1 MNVSFGYPFA
11 AVVGEEP
18 VKRALLCALVNT
30 RLPSVLVSGPRGTAK
45 TVLLRGLAAL
55 APEKN
60 MSLLP
65 LNATDDR
72 VFGGVDFEQTIRH
85 GVKTVVSGLVVEAN
99 NGVLIAD
106 DFHLLRPEITQ
117 GVWQTLANGYNQLER
132 EGVSERSEADFLL
145 VAGMTPEEAELDG
158 VTLDKFAL
166 AAGCQT
172 TDDPAVRS
180 EIIRRRLAYERDG
193 AAFWQAWLMETD
205 KLRQQVAEARKIVT
219 EVEASEAML
228 QLAVK
233 RVTEVG
239 CEGHRAEIYLIEA
252 ARALAALAQR
262 TYVLPDDVEEAA
274 LYVLWHR
281 QRENQPD
288 RQPQPP
294 EEENEPNDASQD
306 QQDEPDNTP
315 PDDNREEEPQQQ
327 AEQPNEE
334 TQDENDNDNDDG
346 KEQEQQPP
354 EGTGGQ
360 DETAA
365 IGQPLPIQLL
375 FARDSRDRKVH
386 QGCGKRTRTRT
397 DKMQGRYVR
406 ASNHQDNTNDLA
418 IDATLRA
425 AAPSQ
430 KARGWGTGLPLVV
443 KKDDFRQKIREKRTG
458 TTFIFIV
465 DASGSMGAKKRMS
478 AVKGA
483 ILAML
488 LDAYQKRDRVSLV
501 AFRRQTAEV
510 LLPVTR
516 SIELAERCLA
526 ALPTG
531 GRTPLAAGIICGG
544 EILQQVLRQDASADP
559 VLILITDGRANQ
571 VTDGDPIE
579 EAMTAAQ
586 NVGLLNCRSLVLDT
600 EMDWPRL
607 GAAGSIAQKMGAAY
621 RTLEDISSDNIVRLI
636 HSV

>member
-1 MNVSFGYPFA
+1 MNLSFGYPFA
-11 AVVGEEP
+11 AVVGEEH

-45 TVLLRGLAAL
+45 TILLRGLAAL
-55 APEKN
+55 TPDKN

-72 VFGGVDFEQTIRH
+72 IFGGVDFERTIRQ
-85 GVKTVVSGLVVEAN
+85 GEKTVVSGLVVEAN

-132 EGVSERSEADFLL
+132 EGVSERSEAKFLL

-193 AAFWQAWLMETD
+193 AAFWQEWLMETD
-205 KLRQQVAEARKIVT
+205 KLRQQVAAARKIVT
-219 EVEASEAML
+219 EVETSEAML

-233 RVTEVG
+233 RVTEAG
-239 CEGHRAEIYLIEA
+239 CEGHRAEIYLVEA

-274 LYVLWHR
+274 LYVLWLR

-288 RQPQPP
+288 RQPQSP
-294 EEENEPNDASQD
+294 EEQNEPDD
-306 QQDEPDNTP
+306 KQDEPDNTP
-315 PDDNREEEPQQQ
+315 PDSNQQEKSEETPQQQ

-334 TQDENDNDNDDG
+334 PQNENDHNNDG
-346 KEQEQQPP
+346 KEEQPP

-360 DETAA
+360 DETAT

-375 FARDSRDRKVH
+375 FARDSRDRKIH

-397 DKMQGRYVR
+397 DKKQGRYVR

-430 KARGWGTGLPLVV
+430 KARGRVTGSPLVV
-443 KKDDFRQKIREKRTG
+443 KKDDFRQKVREKRTG
-458 TTFIFIV
+458 TTFVFIV

-544 EILQQVLRQDASADP
+544 EILQQVLHQDATADP
-559 VLILITDGRANQ
+559 VFVLITDGRANQ
-571 VTDGDPIE
+571 VTDGDPID

-586 NVGLLNCRSLVLDT
+586 NVGLLKCRSLVLDT
-600 EMDWPRL
+600 ETDWPRL
-607 GAAGSIAQKMGAAY
+607 GAASSVAQKMGAVY